1 MNKRMNLMFTIAA
14 IAVMGGALFGS
25 SFTSQMTGL
34 ALSADANALQKIHDM
49 GGLELVMPA
58 AFAEAGNCDSDEY
71 ADRNVVEFPLVG
83 VSTSLPRLGGGE
95 FSAMTFSYQ
104 IPGPTLRVTQGD
116 VVQMTLSVPSDESTP
131 HGNDMH
137 ASQVTAV
144 PTFGAVQP
152 GTEKTYCYI
161 AEVPGV
167 YKYHCSGV
175 NVAAMDQHVLQGMY
189 GIAIVD
195 PIDGYSKLA
204 VEKTQVN
211 ESGDVTRD
219 RQFHSGDALE
229 WQLQYNQMYL
239 TDAGTYDATKMFAHD
254 TSYTAVN
261 GQPFGYV
268 PNEIHNL
275 LNNGDMNKNI
285 FVAQPWNS
293 MDLHQYQ
300 SQLLFTPT
308 GVHNRIF
315 VENHGNEPV
324 YFHIVGE
331 ILDRVTQGSRV
342 QSAGTETWLL
352 GGSQNMI
359 VDIVYDEPGIYVAVN
374 HDYAAIYT
382 GAATIFV
389 AGLPLPNINA
399 TATAISTEKYDVIGG
414 AVGALAYSGALGNP
428 YDAIPPYGEQ
438 SIMHPAKNVHCMCA
452 DGVAEAQ
459 AAEGAVELWVAI
471 PAILEESA
479 RVAAEAAAAAEAE
492 G

>member
-1 MNKRMNLMFTIAA
+1 MNKRMNLMFTISA

-25 SFTSQMTGL
+25 SFTSQMTGA
-34 ALSADANALQKIHDM
+34 ALGSDASALEKIHAM
-49 GGLELVMPA
+49 GGLELMMPA
-58 AFAEAGNCDSDEY
+58 AFAAGGNCDSDEY
-71 ADRNVVEFPLVG
+71 ADRNVVEFPLTG
-83 VSTSLPRLGGGE
+83 VSIELPRLGGGT
-95 FSAMTFSYQ
+95 FSAMTFSEQ

-116 VVQMTLSVPSDESTP
+116 VVKMTLSVPAGEPTP

-195 PIDGYSKLA
+195 PIDGYSKLM
-204 VEKTQVN
+204 VEKTAVN
-211 ESGDVTRD
+211 ANGDVTRD
-219 RQFHSGDALE
+219 RQFYSGDALE
-229 WQLQYNQMYL
+229 WQLQYQQMYL
-239 TDAGTYDATKMFAHD
+239 TDDGTYDATKMFAHD
-254 TSYTAVN
+254 TVYTAVN

-275 LNNGDMNKNI
+275 LNGHPGTNI

-293 MDLHQYQ
+293 MDLKQYQ

-315 VENHGNEPV
+315 IENQGNEPV

-331 ILDRVTQGSRV
+331 ILDRVTQGNRV
-342 QSAGTETWLL
+342 QSGGTETWLL

-359 VDIVYDEPGIYVAVN
+359 VDVVFDEPGIYAGVN

-382 GAATIFV
+382 GAATIWV
-389 AGLPLPNINA
+389 AGLPLPNINE
-399 TATAISTEKYDVIGG
+399 TATALGVVQG
-414 AVGALAYSGALGNP
+414 AVDTGMYAGVLGNP

-438 SIMHPAKNVHCMCA
+438 SIQHPAKNVHCMCS
-452 DGVAEAQ
+452 DDVAAAQ
-459 AAEGAVELWVAI
+459 AAEGAVELWVAV
-471 PAILEESA
+471 PAII
-479 RVAAEAAAAAEAE
+479 AAA

>member
-1 MNKRMNLMFTIAA
+1 MNFMFTIAA
-14 IAVMGGALFGS
+14 VAVMGGALFGS
-25 SFTSQMTGL
+25 TFTAKMNATTFDVKS
-34 ALSADANALQKIHDM
+34 DVDALQKIRDM
-49 GGLELVMPA
+49 GGLELVMPG
-58 AFAEAGNCDSDEY
+58 AFAATGDCDAAEFAG
-71 ADRNVVEFPLVG
+71 RTVVDFPLTG
-83 VSTSLPRLGGGE
+83 VSIDLPTGLAGTLH
-95 FSAMTFSYQ
+95 AMTFSEQ

-116 VVQMTLSVPSDESTP
+116 VVRMTLTVPDGEATP

-152 GTEKTYCYI
+152 GTSKTFCYI

-195 PIDGYSKLA
+195 PIDGYSKLM

-211 ESGDVTRD
+211 SNGDVSRD
-219 RQFHSGDALE
+219 RQFYSGDALE
-229 WQLQYNQMYL
+229 WQIQYNQMYL
-239 TDAGTYDATKMFAHD
+239 TDAGTYDATAMFAHQ
-254 TSYTAVN
+254 TTYTAVN

-275 LNNGDMNKNI
+275 LNGHPGTNI
-285 FVAQPWNS
+285 FVAQPLNS

-315 VENHGNEPV
+315 VETHGNEPV

-359 VDIVYDEPGIYVAVN
+359 VDVVFDEPGIYVGVN

-382 GAATIFV
+382 GAATIWV
-389 AGLPLPNINA
+389 AGLPLPNINE
-399 TATAISTEKYDVIGG
+399 TVTAISTEKYPVIDG
-414 AVGALAYSGALGNP
+414 AVAHLAYSGALGNP

-438 SIMHPAKNVHCMCA
+438 SIQHPAKNVHCMCSDA
-452 DGVAEAQ
+452 VAAAQ
-459 AAEGAVELWVAI
+459 AESGAVELWVAV
-471 PAILEESA
+471 PAILE
-479 RVAAEAAAAAEAE
+479 AAAAAAAEAE